1 MKKSIALGMI
11 ITALLLAGCV
21 SLFVINL
28 PASDIDDC
36 FNALGKT
43 PPQGF
48 RSVDGD
54 SGHYSNKGE
63 RSLEDDG
70 YKFLITKDRIT
81 VASCVRTRGNNTT
94 YTDQAVKIFRKYLE
108 DNKWTLVKNDD
119 ADPMIVSEIYQK
131 DGVYARLLPSQ
142 LLPSPKHAVST
153 GGSSTT
159 QYFSSI
165 LFAETLDYTVRD
177 FQDFAEW

>member
-1 MKKSIALGMI
+1 MKKSIGFGMI
-11 ITALLLAGCV
+11 ITALLFAGCV
-21 SLFVINL
+21 SLFVISL

-36 FNALGKT
+36 FNALGKE
-43 PPQGF
+43 PPKGF

-94 YTDQAVKIFRKYLE
+94 YTDAAMKILRKYLE
-108 DNKWTLVKNDD
+108 DNKWTFVKNDD

-131 DGVYARLLPSQ
+131 GDVYARLLPSQ
-142 LLPSPKHAVST
+142 NLPSPKYEEAT
-153 GGSSTT
+153 GGSRTT

-165 LFAETLDYTVRD
+165 LFAKTLDYTVRD
-177 FQDFAEW
+177 FQDFEEW

>member
-1 MKKSIALGMI
+1 MKKNIGLGMI

-36 FNALGKT
+36 FNALGKA

-48 RSVDGD
+48 RSVDGN

-70 YKFLITKDRIT
+70 YKFLITKDRVTI
-81 VASCVRTRGNNTT
+81 ASCVRTRGNNTT
-94 YTDQAVKIFRKYLE
+94 YTDAALKIFRKYLA
-108 DNKWTLVKNDD
+108 DNTWTFVKNDD

-131 DGVYARLLPSQ
+131 GDVYARLMPSQ
-142 LLPSPKHAVST
+142 LLSSPKYAAAT
-153 GGSSTT
+153 QGGGSV

-165 LFAETLDYTVRD
+165 LFAKTLDYTVRD
-177 FQDFAEW
+177 FYDFREW